1 MELTVKGKH
10 LDVGDSL
17 REHVRAN
24 LTHTA
29 DKYFAATLDATVTFT
44 KEKNHRYRADI
55 SLHLGGGVVLEAAN
69 EADDPYPAFDGAS
82 ARVATRLSRY
92 KDRLR
97 DHHKEESLADASAA
111 AYTMFGSAENDEVEG
126 GDEPAIIAEME
137 TQVPTLAVADA
148 VMRLE
153 LGNMPALLFRNPARG
168 NYNMVYR
175 RRDGNIGWVDPAV
188 VNMPTLQAVSAPQAA
203 APKAKAKAKPK
214 AKKAAP
220 KKAAPKAKAKPAA
233 KKTAKKAAKPAA
245 KTKAKAKPGKKAA
258 KKKR

>member
-29 DKYFAATLDATVTFT
+29 GKYFREPIEATVVFT

-55 SLHLGGGVVLEAAN
+55 SIHVGNGMVLESSS

-82 ARVATRLSRY
+82 QRVAKRLSKF

-97 DHHKEESLADASAA
+97 DHHKRESLSESAAA
-111 AYTMFGSAENDEVEG
+111 AYTTFSSNENETAKPG
-126 GDEPAIIAEME
+126 PAIVAEMQ
-137 TQVPTLAVADA
+137 TQVPTLAVSDA

-153 LGNMPALLFRNPARG
+153 LGDLPALLFKNPANG
-168 NYNMVYR
+168 GYNMIYR
-175 RRDGNIGWVDPAV
+175 RKDGNIGWVDPEG
-188 VNMPTLQAVSAPQAA
+188 SAPKKKPA
-203 APKAKAKAKPK
+203 APSKVAANAKAAKPLAKPAKAKA
-214 AKKAAP
+214 
-220 KKAAPKAKAKPAA
+220 
-233 KKTAKKAAKPAA
+233 
-245 KTKAKAKPGKKAA
+245 GKRK
-258 KKKR
+258 